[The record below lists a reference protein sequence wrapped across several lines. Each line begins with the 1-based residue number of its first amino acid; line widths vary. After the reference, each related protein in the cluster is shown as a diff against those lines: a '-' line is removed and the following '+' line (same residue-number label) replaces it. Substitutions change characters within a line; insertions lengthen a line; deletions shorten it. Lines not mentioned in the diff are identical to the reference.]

1 MVVGGI
7 TTALNGVIAVAVFG
21 CPRPIGRE
29 MRQEEVGLHDI
40 FRTMPNP
47 TEGLD
52 EERTAAITGSVQAM
66 GLSFGNNE
74 KLMQVLLE
82 RVIIINIDVS
92 IKYEQH
98 A

>member
-1 MVVGGI
+1 
-7 TTALNGVIAVAVFG
+7 
-21 CPRPIGRE
+21 

-66 GLSFGNNE
+66 GLSFANNE
-74 KLMQVLLE
+74 NLMKV
-82 RVIIINIDVS
+82 
-92 IKYEQH
+92 
-98 A
+98 